1 MKKILASLAIVLCIT
16 LTMMGG
22 GGAVDAPLI

>member
-22 GGAVDAPLI
+22 GAVDAPLI